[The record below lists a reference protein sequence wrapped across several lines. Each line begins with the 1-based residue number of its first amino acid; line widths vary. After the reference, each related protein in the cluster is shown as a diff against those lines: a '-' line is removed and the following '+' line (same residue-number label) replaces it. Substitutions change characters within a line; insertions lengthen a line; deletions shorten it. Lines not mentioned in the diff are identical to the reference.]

1 MRKKN
6 LGPLDGPTLGAK
18 APKEKSAQKSKVRKE
33 TISSS
38 GSGSGSSSSEGYDN
52 DGSVE
57 WDTSEEEDVL
67 AEDGK
72 SNNKKLWKPELRLSI
87 SAINPRSMTAAKLG
101 GELSKRNSV
110 TGGGSSKN
118 TYHNMRYL
126 FIQMEYC
133 EQETIYEFI
142 RNNGIK
148 KDTKVYNNLIAQICN
163 ALSYIHSQ
171 NIIHR
176 DLKPSN
182 IFLDKKLNIKLG
194 DFGLATKG
202 QGIVELKDASKI
214 TKKIEASFNTA
225 LGSNARPSR
234 QQTLSYGMGTPYY
247 MSPEQ
252 AKTGKYNTKSDMY
265 SLGIILFEMFY
276 PPFVTEMH
284 RGKT

>member
-1 MRKKN
+1 LRKKN
-6 LGPLDGPTLGAK
+6 FGPQDGPTLGPK
-18 APKEKSAQKSKVRKE
+18 APNEKSAESKVGKK
-33 TISSS
+33 TNSNS
-38 GSGSGSSSSEGYDN
+38 GSCSSSSEGYDD

-57 WDTSEEEDVL
+57 WDSSEGDDVL

-72 SNNKKLWKPELRLSI
+72 SNNKKLWKPELGLSI
-87 SAINPRSMTAAKLG
+87 SAINPRSKTAAKLG
-101 GELSKRNSV
+101 GEFSKRNSV
-110 TGGGSSKN
+110 TGGGSSKK

-148 KDTKVYNNLIAQICN
+148 KDTKTYNNLIAQICN

-202 QGIVELKDASKI
+202 QGIVELKDASKV

-225 LGSNARPSR
+225 LGSNAKPSR
-234 QQTLSYGMGTPYY
+234 Q
-247 MSPEQ
+247 
-252 AKTGKYNTKSDMY
+252 
-265 SLGIILFEMFY
+265 
-276 PPFVTEMH
+276 
-284 RGKT
+284 